1 MLKNIFSRF
10 SSPFGVEICQ
20 PKLRKLSCLS
30 LCIRDSTSAVLKAVA
45 FLEGSGFLNNRPGRV
60 MYLHVTKRTGMIFP
74 QRELGGL
81 VSKGGTCP
89 EARCQVFKKM
99 SKNDQTLMISRTK
112 KKKNVN
118 RGTRFIYIN
127 QTKRLLLDVALLC
140 ILSPYWW
147 GKKRTLIHISAA
159 NSFIP
164 AWR

>member
-1 MLKNIFSRF
+1 MLKNIFSCF

-89 EARCQVFKKM
+89 EVRCQVFKKRA
-99 SKNDQTLMISRTK
+99 KMIK
-112 KKKNVN
+112 LWWLAEPKKKNVN